1 MPLLHYFYPVTVRI
15 TGNDLLMAIVPLH
28 AQNVCGGVLYE
39 NGYNKFVGYVW
50 EEIGMLAYNKTYND
64 FCDDINKG
72 QIVAQIQEALARDFS
87 ESEKKSFRISLAC
100 VKNALANVDIPSG
113 AQIGLELNVPLTNKR
128 IDFIIA
134 GRDDH
139 DNKNVVIVELKQ
151 WEKVRHT
158 DMSDIVLLG
167 TEERV
172 HPSWQAF
179 SYGTTITNFNE
190 YVENNPINIFTCCFL
205 HDYST
210 KYEDEIKN
218 DVYEEGLEKA
228 PAFINDEWV
237 QFADYIGSKI
247 KKEPEENLL
256 YELSNGRIK
265 PSKFLVNCLAD
276 SLTGN
281 DKIELIG
288 QQRIAFSNILREVN
302 EALKTNDRKV
312 IIVKGGAGTGKSLIA
327 LHLLGKLHQKGKT
340 AFYVAKSSYI
350 KESYFKMLTRD
361 VPDYKILRT
370 LFRGSG
376 DFHKEAFNGNKQF
389 DCLIVDE
396 AHRLTEKT
404 KVSFMY
410 YGNNQIQE
418 IIHASKVSVFFI
430 DETQQIDIKDFGT
443 IENIKA
449 AAQAE
454 GAIVIEDEKYVL
466 KSQFRCNGSDE
477 YISWVEN
484 TLYNKLQQPMTEIM
498 DYEIKLFDNLTE
510 MHDAIKAK
518 NDVCKYPCRML
529 SGDVF
534 PWISMKD
541 KSQIDINL
549 DGFSAQWN
557 KSKAFAVDPKS
568 IDEVGCIHTS
578 QGMEFEYVGLIIGD
592 DLLYRNGKIETDY
605 TKHPAGSGEFKRPHQ
620 KRPKVEDEVILDRI
634 IRNTYKV
641 LFTRGQKGLY
651 LYVMDDDLRD
661 HLRIEINR
669 VNDAQARLKAY
680 AKKLNLMN

>member
-1 MPLLHYFYPVTVRI
+1 
-15 TGNDLLMAIVPLH
+15 
-28 AQNVCGGVLYE
+28 
-39 NGYNKFVGYVW
+39 
-50 EEIGMLAYNKTYND
+50 MLAYNKTYND
-64 FCDDINKG
+64 FCNDINRG
-72 QIVAQIQEALARDFS
+72 QIVAAIQEALCRDFS
-87 ESEKKSFRISLAC
+87 ESEKKSFRISLAS
-100 VKNALANVDIPSG
+100 VKNALSNVNIPAG
-113 AQIGLELNVPLTNKR
+113 AQVGLELNVPLTNKR

-134 GRDDH
+134 GRDDE
-139 DNKNVVIVELKQ
+139 DNRNVVIVELKQ
-151 WEKVRHT
+151 WEQVKHT
-158 DMSDIVLLG
+158 DMSDVVLLG
-167 TEERV
+167 SEERV

-179 SYGTTITNFNE
+179 SYGTTISNFNE

-205 HDYST
+205 HDYKT
-210 KYEDEIKN
+210 EYEGEIKH
-218 DVYEEGLEKA
+218 DVYSEGLEKA

-237 QFADYIGSKI
+237 KFANYIGSKI
-247 KKEPEENLL
+247 TKAPEDNML

-265 PSKFLVNCLAD
+265 PSKFLIDCLAD
-276 SLTGN
+276 SLNGN
-281 DKIELIG
+281 DNIELIG
-288 QQRIAFSNILREVN
+288 QQRIAFSNIKREIDQ
-302 EALKTNDRKV
+302 ALKTNDRKV
-312 IIVKGGAGTGKSLIA
+312 IIVQGGAGTGKSLIA
-327 LHLLGKLHQKGKT
+327 LHLLGELHKKGRT

-350 KESYFKMLTRD
+350 KESYFKMLTRNI
-361 VPDYKILRT
+361 PDYKILRT

-404 KVSFMY
+404 KVSFMF

-449 AAQAE
+449 AAAAE
-454 GAIVIEDEKYVL
+454 GATVIQDDKYVL
-466 KSQFRCNGSDE
+466 KAQFRCKGSDE
-477 YISWVEN
+477 YIQWVEN
-484 TLYNKLQQPMTEIM
+484 MLYNKPQQPMSEIM
-498 DYEIKLFDNLTE
+498 DYEIRLFDDLPA
-510 MHDAIKAK
+510 MHEAIKKK
-518 NDVCKYPCRML
+518 NSECKYPCRML

-534 PWISMKD
+534 PWISMND
-541 KSQIDINL
+541 KTQIDIVL

-557 KSKAFAVDPKS
+557 KTKAFAVDPKS

-592 DLLYRNGKIETDY
+592 DLIYRNGKVETDY

-620 KRPKVEDEVILDRI
+620 RKPKPEDSMILDRI

-651 LYVMDDDLRD
+651 LYVMDPNLRNY
-661 HLRIEINR
+661 LRIEIDR
-669 VNDAQARLKAY
+669 VNDAQERFQAY
-680 AKKLNLMN
+680 VQKVAEMQRK

>member
-1 MPLLHYFYPVTVRI
+1 
-15 TGNDLLMAIVPLH
+15 
-28 AQNVCGGVLYE
+28 
-39 NGYNKFVGYVW
+39 
-50 EEIGMLAYNKTYND
+50 MLAYNKTYDD
-64 FCDDINKG
+64 FCNDINRG
-72 QIVAQIQEALARDFS
+72 QIVAAIQEALCRDFS
-87 ESEKKSFRISLAC
+87 ESEKKSFRISLAS
-100 VKNALANVDIPSG
+100 VKNALANVCIPAG

-134 GRDDH
+134 GRDDQ
-139 DNKNVVIVELKQ
+139 DNRNVVIVELKQ
-151 WEKVRHT
+151 WEQVKHT
-158 DMSDIVLLG
+158 DMSDVVLLG
-167 TEERV
+167 SEERV

-179 SYGTTITNFNE
+179 SYGTTISNFNE

-205 HDYST
+205 HDYKT
-210 KYEDEIKN
+210 EYEGELKH
-218 DVYEEGLEKA
+218 DVYSEGLGKA

-237 QFADYIGSKI
+237 KFANYIGSKI
-247 KKEPEENLL
+247 TKAPKDNLL

-265 PSKFLVNCLAD
+265 PSKFLIDCLAD
-276 SLTGN
+276 SLNGN
-281 DKIELIG
+281 DNIELIG
-288 QQRIAFSNILREVN
+288 QQRIAFSNIKREIEN
-302 EALKTNDRKV
+302 ALKTNDRKV
-312 IIVKGGAGTGKSLIA
+312 IIVQGGAGTGKSLIA
-327 LHLLGKLHQKGKT
+327 LHLLGELHKKGRT

-350 KESYFKMLTRD
+350 KESYYKMLTRD
-361 VPDYKILRT
+361 IPDYKILRT

-449 AAQAE
+449 AAAAE
-454 GAIVIEDEKYVL
+454 GATVIQDDKYVL
-466 KSQFRCNGSDE
+466 KAQFRCNGSDE
-477 YISWVEN
+477 YIQWVEN
-484 TLYNKLQQPMTEIM
+484 TLYNKPQQLMTEIM
-498 DYEIKLFDNLTE
+498 DYEIRIFDDLPTMHEAVKKKNTE
-510 MHDAIKAK
+510 
-518 NDVCKYPCRML
+518 CKYPCRML

-534 PWISMKD
+534 PWISMND
-541 KSQIDINL
+541 KSQIDIVL

-557 KSKAFAVDPKS
+557 KTKAFAVDPKS

-592 DLLYRNGKIETDY
+592 DLIYRNGRVETDY
-605 TKHPAGSGEFKRPHQ
+605 TRHPEGSGEFKRPHQ
-620 KRPKVEDEVILDRI
+620 RRPKPEDSMILDRI

-641 LFTRGQKGLY
+641 LFTRGQKGLF
-651 LYVMDDDLRD
+651 LYVMDPALREY
-661 HLRIEINR
+661 LRIEIDH
-669 VNDAQARLKAY
+669 VNDAQKRLRTY
-680 AKKLNLMN
+680 AQKIAEKQRK